1 MQQVFHTWIWGS
13 SAIPPCRSSP
23 VQSWWTT
30 IFRSLQ
36 RCSIGFKSGL
46 WLGHSRTVTE
56 LLWSHSFVILA
67 VCLGSLSCWKVN
79 LWPNLRSWALWR
91 RFSSRISLYL
101 AAFIFSSIATSRPVP
116 AAEKHPHS
124 MMLHCWD
131 CIGQVMSSAWFSPH
145 IPLRIKA
152 KKFYLGLIR
161 PENLICHHLGVLQV
175 LFSKLHAGF
184 HVSCTEERLPSG
196 HSAIKPRLVE
206 GCSDGWLSTT
216 FSHLPNASL
225 ELSHSDLWVLL
236 YLSYQGSSPPI
247 AQFGRT
253 ASSRK
258 GSGRPK
264 RLPFKD
270 YGGHCALR
278 NLKCSRNVFVTLARS
293 VPCHNSVS
301 ELFRQ
306 FLWLHDSHLLW
317 HALWAVRSYIDR
329 CVAFLIKSNQY
340 NQTQLDSNEGNH
352 LKDDQKKWTASEL
365 NIWVSQQ
372 RVWILRTMWYFSFS
386 FLINLQKCQQ
396 FCVFLSIWGAVCTLM
411 RKKMNLNDFSK
422 WLQYNKEWKF

>member
-1 MQQVFHTWIWGS
+1 MSLFGKDATSFSHLDLGILCHS
-13 SAIPPCRSSP
+13 SLQILSSS
-23 VQSWWTT
+23 VRLDGKRWWTA

-79 LWPNLRSWALWR
+79 LRPSLRSWALWR

-101 AAFIFSSIATSRPVP
+101 AAFIFPSIATSRPVP
-116 AAEKHPHS
+116 AAEKHLHS
-124 MMLHCWD
+124 MMLPPPCFTVGAVLDRWWAVPGFLHTYRLELRPK
-131 CIGQVMSSAWFSPH
+131 SSILVSSDQ
-145 IPLRIKA
+145 RI
-152 KKFYLGLIR
+152 
-161 PENLICHHLGVLQV
+161 LQV
-175 LFSKLHAGF
+175 FFSKLHAGF

-236 YLSYQGSSPPI
+236 YLSHQGSSPPI

-278 NLKCSRNVFVTLARS
+278 NLKCSRIFFVTLARS

-306 FLWLHDSHLLW
+306 FLWPHNSHLLW

-340 NQTQLDSNEGNH
+340 NQTQLDSNEGVEPSQGWSEEMDSTWV
-352 LKDDQKKWTASEL
+352 KYMSVTAKGL
-365 NIWVSQQ
+365 N
-372 RVWILRTMWYFSFS
+372 T
-386 FLINLQKCQQ
+386 
-396 FCVFLSIWGAVCTLM
+396 
-411 RKKMNLNDFSK
+411 
-422 WLQYNKEWKF
+422 

>member
-1 MQQVFHTWIWGS
+1 MSLFGKDATSFSHLDLGILCHS
-13 SAIPPCRSSP
+13 SLQILSSS
-23 VQSWWTT
+23 VRLDGKRWWTD

-56 LLWSHSFVILA
+56 LLWSHFFVILA

-79 LWPNLRSWALWR
+79 LRPSLRSWALWR

-101 AAFIFSSIATSRPVP
+101 AAFIFPSIATSRPVP

-124 MMLHCWD
+124 MMLPPPCFTVGTVLDRWWA
-131 CIGQVMSSAWFSPH
+131 VPWFSPH

-152 KKFYLGLIR
+152 KKLYLGLIR

-175 LFSKLHAGF
+175 FF

-236 YLSYQGSSPPI
+236 YLSHQGSSPPI

-258 GSGRPK
+258 GSGRP
-264 RLPFKD
+264 
-270 YGGHCALR
+270 
-278 NLKCSRNVFVTLARS
+278 NVFHLRIMEATVLLGTLSAA
-293 VPCHNSVS
+293 
-301 ELFRQ
+301 ELF
-306 FLWLHDSHLLW
+306 L
-317 HALWAVRSYIDR
+317 
-329 CVAFLIKSNQY
+329 
-340 NQTQLDSNEGNH
+340 
-352 LKDDQKKWTASEL
+352 
-365 NIWVSQQ
+365 
-372 RVWILRTMWYFSFS
+372 
-386 FLINLQKCQQ
+386 
-396 FCVFLSIWGAVCTLM
+396 
-411 RKKMNLNDFSK
+411 
-422 WLQYNKEWKF
+422 

>member
-23 VQSWWTT
+23 VLSGWMVNVGGQPFLGLSRDAQLGLSQGSGGPFKNSHRVVVKPLLRYFSCVLRVIVLLEGKPSAQSEVLSTLEKVFVQD
-30 IFRSLQ
+30 IPV
-36 RCSIGFKSGL
+36 
-46 WLGHSRTVTE
+46 LGHTH
-56 LLWSHSFVILA
+56 L
-67 VCLGSLSCWKVN
+67 SLDCNQSSCPCSWKKKTQHD
-79 LWPNLRSWALWR
+79 
-91 RFSSRISLYL
+91 
-101 AAFIFSSIATSRPVP
+101 AATT
-116 AAEKHPHS
+116 
-124 MMLHCWD
+124 MLHCWD

-145 IPLRIKA
+145 TPLRIKA

-175 LFSKLHAGF
+175 FFSKLHAGF

-236 YLSYQGSSPPI
+236 YLSHQGSSPPI

-264 RLPFKD
+264 RLPFKE

-278 NLKCSRNVFVTLARS
+278 NLKCSRICFVTLARS

-306 FLWLHDSHLLW
+306 FLWPHDSHLLW

-329 CVAFLIKSNQY
+329 CVAFLIKSSQY
-340 NQTQLDSNEGNH
+340 NQTQLDSNEGVEPSQGWSEEMDSTWV
-352 LKDDQKKWTASEL
+352 KYMSVTAKGL
-365 NIWVSQQ
+365 N
-372 RVWILRTMWYFSFS
+372 T
-386 FLINLQKCQQ
+386 
-396 FCVFLSIWGAVCTLM
+396 
-411 RKKMNLNDFSK
+411 
-422 WLQYNKEWKF
+422 

>member
-1 MQQVFHTWIWGS
+1 
-13 SAIPPCRSSP
+13 
-23 VQSWWTT
+23 
-30 IFRSLQ
+30 
-36 RCSIGFKSGL
+36 
-46 WLGHSRTVTE
+46 
-56 LLWSHSFVILA
+56 
-67 VCLGSLSCWKVN
+67 
-79 LWPNLRSWALWR
+79 
-91 RFSSRISLYL
+91 
-101 AAFIFSSIATSRPVP
+101 
-116 AAEKHPHS
+116 
-124 MMLHCWD
+124 MLHCWD

-161 PENLICHHLGVLQV
+161 PENLICHHLGV
-175 LFSKLHAGF
+175 LHAGF

-236 YLSYQGSSPPI
+236 YLSHQGSSPPI

-264 RLPFKD
+264 RLPKRLPFKD

-278 NLKCSRNVFVTLARS
+278 NLKCSRNFFVTLARS

-301 ELFRQ
+301 ELLQ
-306 FLWLHDSHLLW
+306 
-317 HALWAVRSYIDR
+317 AVPLTS
-329 CVAFLIKSNQY
+329 
-340 NQTQLDSNEGNH
+340 
-352 LKDDQKKWTASEL
+352 W
-365 NIWVSQQ
+365 
-372 RVWILRTMWYFSFS
+372 FSFALTCTVS
-386 FLINLQKCQQ
+386 CKVLYRQVCGFPNQVQFNLINLQKCQQ

-422 WLQYNKEWKF
+422 WLQYNKEWKI

>member
-1 MQQVFHTWIWGS
+1 MSLFGKDATSFSHLDLGILCHS
-13 SAIPPCRSSP
+13 SLQILSSS
-23 VQSWWTT
+23 VRLDGKRWWTA

-79 LWPNLRSWALWR
+79 LRPSLRSWALWR

-101 AAFIFSSIATSRPVP
+101 TAFIFPSIATSRPVP

-124 MMLHCWD
+124 MMLPPPCFTV
-131 CIGQVMSSAWFSPH
+131 GT
-145 IPLRIKA
+145 
-152 KKFYLGLIR
+152 
-161 PENLICHHLGVLQV
+161 VLDRWWAV
-175 LFSKLHAGF
+175 PGFLHTYRF

-236 YLSYQGSSPPI
+236 YLSHQGSSPPI

-278 NLKCSRNVFVTLARS
+278 NLKCSRN
-293 VPCHNSVS
+293 
-301 ELFRQ
+301 
-306 FLWLHDSHLLW
+306 FL
-317 HALWAVRSYIDR
+317 
-329 CVAFLIKSNQY
+329 
-340 NQTQLDSNEGNH
+340 
-352 LKDDQKKWTASEL
+352 
-365 NIWVSQQ
+365 
-372 RVWILRTMWYFSFS
+372 
-386 FLINLQKCQQ
+386 
-396 FCVFLSIWGAVCTLM
+396 
-411 RKKMNLNDFSK
+411 
-422 WLQYNKEWKF
+422 

>member
-1 MQQVFHTWIWGS
+1 MSLLGKDATSFSHLDLGILCHS
-13 SAIPPCRSSP
+13 SLQILSSS
-23 VQSWWTT
+23 VRLVGKRWWTA

-79 LWPNLRSWALWR
+79 LRPSLRSWALWR
-91 RFSSRISLYL
+91 RFLSRISLYL
-101 AAFIFSSIATSRPVP
+101 ATFIFPSIATSHPVP

-124 MMLHCWD
+124 MMLPPPGFTVGTVLDRWWAVPGFLHTYCLELRPKSF
-131 CIGQVMSSAWFSPH
+131 ILVSSDQRILFFTILESFRCFLANSMQAFMCLALRRGFSA
-145 IPLRIKA
+145 I
-152 KKFYLGLIR
+152 
-161 PENLICHHLGVLQV
+161 
-175 LFSKLHAGF
+175 
-184 HVSCTEERLPSG
+184 
-196 HSAIKPRLVE
+196 SAIKPRLVE

-236 YLSYQGSSPPI
+236 YLSHQGSSPLI
-247 AQFGRT
+247 AQFGWT

-258 GSGRPK
+258 GSGHPK

-306 FLWLHDSHLLW
+306 FLWPHDSHLLW

-329 CVAFLIKSNQY
+329 CVAFLNKSNQY
-340 NQTQLDSNEGNH
+340 NQTQLDSNEGVEPSQGWSE
-352 LKDDQKKWTASEL
+352 KMDSTWVKYMTVTAKGL
-365 NIWVSQQ
+365 N
-372 RVWILRTMWYFSFS
+372 T
-386 FLINLQKCQQ
+386 
-396 FCVFLSIWGAVCTLM
+396 
-411 RKKMNLNDFSK
+411 
-422 WLQYNKEWKF
+422 

>member
-1 MQQVFHTWIWGS
+1 MSLFGKDATSFSHLDLGILCHS
-13 SAIPPCRSSP
+13 SLQILPSS
-23 VQSWWTT
+23 VRLDGKRWWTA

-67 VCLGSLSCWKVN
+67 V
-79 LWPNLRSWALWR
+79 
-91 RFSSRISLYL
+91 
-101 AAFIFSSIATSRPVP
+101 
-116 AAEKHPHS
+116 
-124 MMLHCWD
+124 
-131 CIGQVMSSAWFSPH
+131 
-145 IPLRIKA
+145 
-152 KKFYLGLIR
+152 
-161 PENLICHHLGVLQV
+161 
-175 LFSKLHAGF
+175 
-184 HVSCTEERLPSG
+184 
-196 HSAIKPRLVE
+196 E

-236 YLSYQGSSPPI
+236 YLSHQGSSPPI

-278 NLKCSRNVFVTLARS
+278 NLKCSRIFFVTLARS

-306 FLWLHDSHLLW
+306 FLWPHDSHLLW

-329 CVAFLIKSNQY
+329 CVAFLIKSNQC
-340 NQTQLDSNEGNH
+340 NQTQLDSNEGVDPSQRWSEEMDSTWV
-352 LKDDQKKWTASEL
+352 KYMSVTARGL
-365 NIWVSQQ
+365 N
-372 RVWILRTMWYFSFS
+372 T
-386 FLINLQKCQQ
+386 
-396 FCVFLSIWGAVCTLM
+396 
-411 RKKMNLNDFSK
+411 
-422 WLQYNKEWKF
+422 

>member
-1 MQQVFHTWIWGS
+1 MSLFGKDATRFSLLDLGTLCHCSLQILS
-13 SAIPPCRSSP
+13 SSDRLDGKR
-23 VQSWWTT
+23 WWTA

-79 LWPNLRSWALWR
+79 LRPSLRSWALWR

-101 AAFIFSSIATSRPVP
+101 AAFIFPSTATSRPVP

-124 MMLHCWD
+124 MMLPPPCFTVGTVLDRWWAVPGFLHTYRLELRPKSY
-131 CIGQVMSSAWFSPH
+131 ILVSSDQRILFVTILESFRCFLANSMRVFMCLA
-145 IPLRIKA
+145 LR
-152 KKFYLGLIR
+152 R
-161 PENLICHHLGVLQV
+161 
-175 LFSKLHAGF
+175 GF
-184 HVSCTEERLPSG
+184 RRATR
-196 HSAIKPRLVE
+196 IKPRLVE

-225 ELSHSDLWVLL
+225 ELRHSDLWVLL
-236 YLSYQGSSPPI
+236 YLSHQGSSPPI

-278 NLKCSRNVFVTLARS
+278 NLKCSRIF
-293 VPCHNSVS
+293 
-301 ELFRQ
+301 
-306 FLWLHDSHLLW
+306 
-317 HALWAVRSYIDR
+317 
-329 CVAFLIKSNQY
+329 
-340 NQTQLDSNEGNH
+340 
-352 LKDDQKKWTASEL
+352 
-365 NIWVSQQ
+365 
-372 RVWILRTMWYFSFS
+372 FS
-386 FLINLQKCQQ
+386 
-396 FCVFLSIWGAVCTLM
+396 T
-411 RKKMNLNDFSK
+411 
-422 WLQYNKEWKF
+422 

>member
-1 MQQVFHTWIWGS
+1 MVLSIQTLCSVFSRSTFWFNTAMSLFGKDATSFSHLDLGILCHS
-13 SAIPPCRSSP
+13 SLQILSSS
-23 VQSWWTT
+23 VRLDGKRCWTA

-67 VCLGSLSCWKVN
+67 VCLGSLSCQSEVLSTLEKVFVQDIPVLGRNHLSLDCNQSSCPCSWKKN
-79 LWPNLRSWALWR
+79 PQHD
-91 RFSSRISLYL
+91 
-101 AAFIFSSIATSRPVP
+101 AATT
-116 AAEKHPHS
+116 
-124 MMLHCWD
+124 MLHCWD

-175 LFSKLHAGF
+175 FFSKLHAGF

-236 YLSYQGSSPPI
+236 YLSHQGSSPPI

-306 FLWLHDSHLLW
+306 FLWPHDSHLLW
-317 HALWAVRSYIDR
+317 HALWAVRYYIDR
-329 CVAFLIKSNQY
+329 CVAFLIKSNHY
-340 NQTQLDSNEGNH
+340 NQTQLDSNEGVEPSQGWSEEMDSTWV
-352 LKDDQKKWTASEL
+352 KYMSVTAKGL
-365 NIWVSQQ
+365 N
-372 RVWILRTMWYFSFS
+372 T
-386 FLINLQKCQQ
+386 
-396 FCVFLSIWGAVCTLM
+396 
-411 RKKMNLNDFSK
+411 
-422 WLQYNKEWKF
+422 